1 MSKVAEYSKPKGPY
15 VRNGGFLALS
25 QVNVGTFKPDAVRVA
40 NALSKAGYAVDLEYE
55 VAREG
60 EFTKDGIQKTYHV
73 DVAIQSPKIAVE
85 MEGKGSAS
93 KDNIRRDGYLM
104 SHGFKAVLHFPN
116 KTPSDKVV
124 QAVMNYQRRFD

>member
-1 MSKVAEYSKPKGPY
+1 MSQDEYSKPEGPY

-40 NALSKAGYAVDLEYE
+40 NALSKAGYAVDMEYE
-55 VAREG
+55 VVREG

-73 DVAIQSPKIAVE
+73 DVSIQSPKIAVE

-93 KDNIRRDGYLM
+93 KDNIKRDEYLM
-104 SHGFKAVLHFPN
+104 SHGFKVVMHFPN
-116 KTPSDKVV
+116 KTRSEEVIE
-124 QAVMNYQRRFD
+124 AVREVA